1 MVDKANFL
9 QTLLCRFAALGRS
22 QEHQESQE
30 AAHSIEGNQ
39 KIDSHFQNRGK
50 HTIGIQTEQVCPK
63 QPDQR
68 SAHQIGSQQ
77 HALVRSMRYHLK
89 PRFHALE

>member
-1 MVDKANFL
+1 MVDKAHFL
-9 QTLLCRFAALGRS
+9 QALLCRFAALGRS
-22 QEHQESQE
+22 QERQESQE

-39 KIDSHFQNRGK
+39 KVDSRFQNRGK

-77 HALVRSMRYHLK
+77 YALVRSMRYHRK